1 MSKIKQ
7 YFDRLFSITS
17 TQSVRLLPG
26 NIAFF
31 LVLSLF
37 PLLTLIGILATQ
49 LGVSNDG
56 LISIIDSSL
65 PNSVSSIL
73 DMYIQGKGFDTNI
86 GIFML
91 IGFILASNGA
101 HSIIVASNSLYGF
114 PNSNYLKRRIKSVF
128 IIILLIIMF
137 IFMLGFVAFGNY
149 IVSYIISNID
159 NIHTSKLIYDLFNIL
174 KWPFSA
180 LIIFLNV
187 KLIYIIAPDW
197 KVPSSHTTKGAI
209 FTTILWILIVRLYSY
224 WVTNFVNYDL
234 FYGSLSNIAIL
245 MILTYFISYVLVI
258 GIAINVRS
266 YEYKIED

>member
-7 YFDRLFSITS
+7 YFKKLFSITS

-37 PLLTLIGILATQ
+37 PLLTLVGVIVTS
-49 LGVSNDG
+49 LGVSNEG
-56 LISIIDSSL
+56 LISVIDTSL
-65 PNSVSSIL
+65 PRNVSSVL
-73 DMYIQGKGFDTNI
+73 DAYIIGKGFDTNI

-101 HSIIVASNSLYGF
+101 HSIILASNSLYGF
-114 PNSNYLKRRIKSVF
+114 PSSNYLKRRVKSVF
-128 IIILLIIMF
+128 IILLLIIML
-137 IFMLGFVAFGNY
+137 IFMIGFVAFGNY

-159 NIHTSKLIYDLFNIL
+159 DLKASKLIYDGFNII
-174 KWPFSA
+174 KWPFSM

-197 KVPSSHTTKGAI
+197 KVPSRHTTKGAV
-209 FTTILWILIVRLYSY
+209 FTTIFWMLIVRLYSY
-224 WVTNFVNYDL
+224 WVTNFVNYDI
-234 FYGSLSNIAIL
+234 FYGSISNIAIL
-245 MILTYFISYVLVI
+245 MILTYFISYILVI
-258 GIAINVRS
+258 GIAINVKS